1 MRQINKVIIH
11 CSDSDIPAHDD
22 ISVIDKWH
30 KERGWAGVGYH
41 FFINSDGDIQ
51 IGRKLEEVGAHCY
64 GENDDSIGICLH
76 GKTEFTEIQF
86 RNLNNLIQSL
96 LKQFPGMLE
105 VEGHYSYSNKTC
117 PNFNVQE
124 FKLNY
129 DIRI

>member
-30 KERGWAGVGYH
+30 KERGWSGVGYH
-41 FFINSDGDIQ
+41 FFIKSNGDIQ
-51 IGRKLEEVGAHCY
+51 IGREMHEVGAHCY
-64 GENDDSIGICLH
+64 GHNSDSVGICLH

-86 RNLNNLIQSL
+86 RHLNNLIQSL
-96 LKQFPGMLE
+96 LKQFPGILE
-105 VEGHYSYSNKTC
+105 VEGHYAYSNKTC